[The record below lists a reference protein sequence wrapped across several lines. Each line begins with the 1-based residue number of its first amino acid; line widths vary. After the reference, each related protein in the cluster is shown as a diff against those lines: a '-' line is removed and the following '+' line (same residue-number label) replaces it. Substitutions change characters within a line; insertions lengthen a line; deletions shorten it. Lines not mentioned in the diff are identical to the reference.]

1 MKGAGAETTQAEE
14 TVQDA
19 QLVPGAQLG
28 VLREFVEVGIPTM
41 QCRVWKGGTSHL
53 VYELGKYS
61 NHFRITP
68 MSDYF
73 KQPCSP
79 TFLNLGNARV
89 YMYMCIYTYIYIYM
103 GIV

>member
-1 MKGAGAETTQAEE
+1 
-14 TVQDA
+14 
-19 QLVPGAQLG
+19 
-28 VLREFVEVGIPTM
+28 M

-68 MSDYF
+68 ISDYF

-79 TFLNLGNARV
+79 PFLNLGNARV
-89 YMYMCIYTYIYIYM
+89 YMYMCIYTYIYIYIYIYIY
-103 GIV
+103 GNCLKPSLKHNKENAGLTNIRSYE